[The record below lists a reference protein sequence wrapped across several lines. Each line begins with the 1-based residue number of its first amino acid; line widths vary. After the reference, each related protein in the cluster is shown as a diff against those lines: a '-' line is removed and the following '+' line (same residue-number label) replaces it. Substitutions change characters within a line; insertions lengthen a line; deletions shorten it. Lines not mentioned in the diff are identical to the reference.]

1 MPIMLCLGFRSR
13 KQLKMFKQ
21 FKVQKAERALEI
33 FLTALTKQP
42 SCQFPNEAI
51 TAARRFCII
60 REIENYVA
68 SMLRAQKINGS
79 PHGPQRIAD
88 PQNVEGNLLI
98 ASVQNVQ
105 TVQVVKNEGLG
116 SEIFEHPAT
125 RLDSRRCENLIVPRE
140 IEG

>member
-1 MPIMLCLGFRSR
+1 MLRVCYAHRS
-13 KQLKMFKQ
+13 
-21 FKVQKAERALEI
+21 
-33 FLTALTKQP
+33 LTARHTDR
-42 SCQFPNEAI
+42 S
-51 TAARRFCII
+51 
-60 REIENYVA
+60 V
-68 SMLRAQKINGS
+68 LRI
-79 PHGPQRIAD
+79 

>member
-1 MPIMLCLGFRSR
+1 
-13 KQLKMFKQ
+13 MFKQ

-68 SMLRAQKINGS
+68 SMLRAQKFNGS
-79 PHGPQRIAD
+79 PQDLGVLRILKMLRG
-88 PQNVEGNLLI
+88 V
-98 ASVQNVQ
+98 
-105 TVQVVKNEGLG
+105 
-116 SEIFEHPAT
+116 
-125 RLDSRRCENLIVPRE
+125 RRYVGWN
-140 IEG
+140 

>member
-1 MPIMLCLGFRSR
+1 VPVSERMACGA
-13 KQLKMFKQ
+13 Q
-21 FKVQKAERALEI
+21 KV
-33 FLTALTKQP
+33 
-42 SCQFPNEAI
+42 
-51 TAARRFCII
+51 CII
-60 REIENYVA
+60 GEIRNYVA
-68 SMLRAQKINGS
+68 SMLRAQKFNGS
-79 PHGPQRIAD
+79 PHGPRRIAD

-125 RLDSRRCENLIVPRE
+125 RLGSRRFENIIVPRE

>member
-13 KQLKMFKQ
+13 KQFKMFKQ

-42 SCQFPNEAI
+42 ACQFPNEAI

-68 SMLRAQKINGS
+68 SMLRAQKFNGS
-79 PHGPQRIAD
+79 PHGPRRIAD
-88 PQNVEGNLLI
+88 PQNVEG
-98 ASVQNVQ
+98 S
-105 TVQVVKNEGLG
+105 TQVCWMEF
-116 SEIFEHPAT
+116 SFFT
-125 RLDSRRCENLIVPRE
+125 
-140 IEG
+140 